1 MVMVDSRVETFA
13 NDCYFVWSDHFWT
26 CHHVCFVAEG
36 DKCGGLNASSLDEI
50 WCLKRHTDRS
60 PNSLR
65 SDSWASTPNC
75 VCFTVRRRRVQSL
88 ADTEQKVKENKT
100 EERDCMKLC

>member
-1 MVMVDSRVETFA
+1 MFA
-13 NDCYFVWSDHFWT
+13 NDCYFVWSDHLWT

-36 DKCGGLNASSLDEI
+36 DEFGGLNASSLDEI
-50 WCLKRHTDRS
+50 WRLKRHADRS
-60 PNSLR
+60 PNSFC

-88 ADTEQKVKENKT
+88 ADTEQKVKENKAK
-100 EERDCMKLC
+100 ESRIFPQL